1 MSFCLFELARNP
13 EVLKKVQ
20 EELDKVFKKAGPD
33 GLTYEMLGEL
43 KYLEA
48 CIDEALR
55 KYSVVPFLLREAARD
70 YKVADS
76 NLIIPKGTNVMIPI
90 FAMQRDPDIYEN
102 PMEFKPERFLNSS
115 NGGGKAEGIFYAPFG
130 DGPRN
135 CIGMRMGKLTSKIGL
150 TVLLS
155 KYNLE
160 LNDKEMIGKEL
171 KFHPNQ
177 ATLTPLKPFHIKIT
191 PR

>member
-1 MSFCLFELARNP
+1 MAFCLFELARNP
-13 EVLKKVQ
+13 DALKKVQ
-20 EELDKVFKKAGPD
+20 EELDKVFQAAGPD

-48 CIDEALR
+48 CIDETLR
-55 KYSVVPFLLREAARD
+55 KYAVGSVLLRKARQD

-76 NLIIPKGTNVMIPI
+76 NLIIPKGTNVFIPI
-90 FAMQRDPDIYEN
+90 FGFQRDPDIYEN

-135 CIGMRMGKLTSKIGL
+135 CIGMRIGKLTTKIGL
-150 TVLLS
+150 TVVLS

-160 LNDKEMIGKEL
+160 LDDEEMIDKELE
-171 KFHPNQ
+171 FHPNQ
-177 ATLTPLKPFHIKIT
+177 FVLTPKKPFNIKIT

>member
-13 EVLKKVQ
+13 EIQKKVHL
-20 EELDKVFKKAGPD
+20 ELDKALEKAGPD

-43 KYLEA
+43 KYLGA

-55 KYSVVPFLLREAARD
+55 KYSVVPFLFREARVD

-76 NLIIPKGTNVMIPI
+76 NLIIPKGTNVVIPI
-90 FAMQRDPDIYEN
+90 FGFHRDPDIFEN
-102 PMEFKPERFLNSS
+102 PMEFKPERFVNSP
-115 NGGGKAEGIFYAPFG
+115 NGGGKSEGIFYAPFG

-135 CIGMRMGKLTSKIGL
+135 CIGMRMGKLTTKIGL
-150 TVLLS
+150 TVILS

-160 LNDKEMIGKEL
+160 LSDKEMVCKEL
-171 KFHPNQ
+171 EFHPNQ
-177 ATLTPLKPFHIKIT
+177 PTLTPKKPFDIKIT